1 SVRIP
6 TAIFALSLCLL
17 TFALGNML
25 YGRLAGWLG
34 AAVIATSLYMFT
46 LSRIVLLD
54 VPVSVFIVAT
64 LTCFLYAVK
73 NQDGNKRNFIIYLM
87 YVAAAC
93 AVLSKG
99 LIGAV
104 LPAVVIFIWLAAT
117 NNWKILANI
126 KIFNGTLLFLAIS
139 VPWHIMVSLKNPE
152 FAQFYFIHEHF
163 ERYLTKAHGRYQPFW
178 FFGVVLLAGFFP
190 WISFLFQAVATNLKN
205 CWSNR
210 NIDSAPL
217 FLAIWVGFI
226 LFFFSLSD
234 SKLIP
239 YILPIFPP
247 LAAMLG
253 NYFAGAWQEK
263 STKLFGLGFLIM
275 VLALFAMSLAPTFLP
290 QILDPESKAIV
301 AIKKGGDDVSNFA
314 IIAVI
319 AAVALLIAYVQ
330 GQKKHVIGVML
341 IVAAAILQFGDSVA
355 SHYNKD
361 SMQQLAGTILSA
373 RNELKLKNDEVVLYG
388 EYYQDLPVY
397 LQQKV
402 TLVSWEKTELSFGAK
417 HEDTSAWLINDGEFW
432 KRWIFGDKFMFAIMR
447 EDAYLP
453 LIKNKKPED
462 LHLYKISQEGRNIL
476 FINVSPEKLKKEQS
490 QNEHK

>member
-1 SVRIP
+1 MPCTMCV
-6 TAIFALSLCLL
+6 
-17 TFALGNML
+17 
-25 YGRLAGWLG
+25 
-34 AAVIATSLYMFT
+34 
-46 LSRIVLLD
+46 
-54 VPVSVFIVAT
+54 
-64 LTCFLYAVK
+64 
-73 NQDGNKRNFIIYLM
+73 
-87 YVAAAC
+87 
-93 AVLSKG
+93 
-99 LIGAV
+99 
-104 LPAVVIFIWLAAT
+104 
-117 NNWKILANI
+117 
-126 KIFNGTLLFLAIS
+126 
-139 VPWHIMVSLKNPE
+139 
-152 FAQFYFIHEHF
+152 
-163 ERYLTKAHGRYQPFW
+163 
-178 FFGVVLLAGFFP
+178 
-190 WISFLFQAVATNLKN
+190 
-205 CWSNR
+205 
-210 NIDSAPL
+210 
-217 FLAIWVGFI
+217 
-226 LFFFSLSD
+226 
-234 SKLIP
+234 
-239 YILPIFPP
+239 LPIFPP